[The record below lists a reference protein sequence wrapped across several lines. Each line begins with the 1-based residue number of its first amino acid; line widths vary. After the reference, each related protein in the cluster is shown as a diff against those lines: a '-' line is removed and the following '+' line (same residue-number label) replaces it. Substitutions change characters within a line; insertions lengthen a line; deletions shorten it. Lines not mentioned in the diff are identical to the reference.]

1 MTRQPSTVGQACGG
15 SCFVQSQHANMQP
28 LQERIFTLS
37 VLATLVP
44 FSTVSLAV
52 SFMVPIS
59 VPAPVPV
66 PVPIPVPVPW
76 LTVDVSREIPRRW
89 RAVASLRTGAARTP
103 LLACWRAMASL
114 STGTTRTP
122 LLACTRS
129 HILRFVPQ
137 VLGLPACIKLIRH
150 QDACI

>member
-1 MTRQPSTVGQACGG
+1 MPRQPGTVGQACGS

-52 SFMVPIS
+52 SLTVPVS
-59 VPAPVPV
+59 VPTPVPV
-66 PVPIPVPVPW
+66 LVLIPVPVPW
-76 LTVDVSREIPRRW
+76 LTVNVFRSIPRRW
-89 RAVASLRTGAARTP
+89 RAVASLRTGATRTP

-114 STGTTRTP
+114 SKGTTRTP
-122 LLACTRS
+122 LLACTRA
-129 HILRFVPQ
+129 HTLRFVPE
-137 VLGLPACIKLIRH
+137 VLGLPTRIKLIRH
-150 QDACI
+150 QDAYI